1 MLNSQFLQKQQIST
15 DGHGW
20 VDMGDSPLFGRET
33 SNYISIAPV
42 RDGPAG
48 DFRHAVS
55 VSKKGTL
62 PLTHGK
68 YEVVRLLTWDHSNDV
83 M

>member
-1 MLNSQFLQKQQIST
+1 
-15 DGHGW
+15 
-20 VDMGDSPLFGRET
+20 MGDSPLFGRET
-33 SNYISIAPV
+33 SNYITIAPV

-48 DFRHAVS
+48 NFRHAVS
-55 VSKKGTL
+55 VSKKGII

-68 YEVVRLLTWDHSNDV
+68 YEVNRILAWDHSNDV